1 MIILFLILIENFII
15 NFLIIM
21 TIYFKSQSYIN
32 LLDLKKINFILIQS
46 LLGIAKYTLNMI

>member
-1 MIILFLILIENFII
+1 
-15 NFLIIM
+15 M